1 VRFSD
6 GSPLTGADVV
16 FSLTRGTNPKTPYGV
31 LFGNAVK
38 KISAVDASHVKI
50 TLSKPFSP
58 LLASLSTFIGSIYS
72 EKNFKKWGKL
82 AGQHPV
88 GTGAYMVK
96 SWLKGNQLTLVKNP
110 HYWGPVKPTIDTLIF
125 RDVADA
131 NARMLQL
138 QSGAAD
144 VIDTVSP
151 NQVNALKS
159 GGSKVLEVFG
169 PSIQPVYLNEK
180 FKPFTDKNVRLA
192 LAYSLDRKAIA
203 QRAYFGIA
211 KPALSAFPSGTF
223 FYDPSSAVTFD
234 MAKAKQALQRS
245 GYAKGFTFD
254 LIVPP
259 GSSPQGTLAQI
270 WAPSLKTLGI
280 TLHIVSL
287 EQATA
292 YQKWTSQTYQATT
305 NPSWINDTPDAF
317 EFCTFAFFAQNSFYT
332 GWHNAAGAAL
342 AKEAQTTSNVAVRK
356 KDYAAIQKLLSA
368 EQPLL
373 YAVETPVIYAA
384 SSKLSGFSPNP
395 SGRYFFENVRKG

>member
-1 VRFSD
+1 LGD
-6 GSPLTGADVV
+6 
-16 FSLTRGTNPKTPYGV
+16 
-31 LFGNAVK
+31 AVK
-38 KISAVDASHVKI
+38 KISVVDAGHVKV

-82 AGQHPV
+82 AAQHPV

-110 HYWGPVKPTIDTLIF
+110 HYWGLVKPTIDTLIF

-159 GGSKVLEVFG
+159 GGSRVDEVFG

-180 FKPFTDKNVRLA
+180 FKPFADKNVRVA

-203 QRAYFGIA
+203 QRAFFGIA

-223 FYDPSSAVTFD
+223 FYDPSSAVTYD
-234 MAKAKQALQRS
+234 MAKAKQALQQS

-280 TLHIVSL
+280 TLNIVSL

-292 YQKWTSQTYQATT
+292 YQKWTTQTYQAST

-317 EFCTFAFFAQNSFYT
+317 EFSTFTFFAQNGFYT
-332 GWHNAAGAAL
+332 GWHSAAGAAL

-373 YAVETPVIYAA
+373 YVVETPVIYAT

-395 SGRYFFENVRKG
+395 SGRYFFENVRKGT